1 MSAATPV
8 IRPPRY
14 TAADVRAALMNRY
27 RAPEWACF
35 FEVANSTGAGATR
48 SADAIAMSLYPS
60 RGLRLHGFEIKVSR
74 SDWLHELKQPD
85 KSVAIQRFCDHW
97 WIVTPADIVRE
108 GELPPTWGHLVL
120 KGNGLN
126 CAVKAP
132 QLERDAWEPAFLAA
146 LLRRGH
152 EARERAIREGVDSA
166 MATERAAI
174 SVEVKKRVDRE
185 IEMRSAVRDEAV
197 RTLAKIRE
205 TAGMDPDRYFDGEG
219 FGRAI
224 GLVHRAGVTA
234 TYGALNTLEH
244 QARSLLTAIEAARAV
259 DGVQHDGVPA

>member
-1 MSAATPV
+1 
-8 IRPPRY
+8 
-14 TAADVRAALMNRY
+14 
-27 RAPEWACF
+27 
-35 FEVANSTGAGATR
+35 
-48 SADAIAMSLYPS
+48 MSLYPS

-85 KSVAIQRFCDHW
+85 KSVPIQRFCDHW

-126 CAVKAP
+126 CAAKAP

-152 EARERAIREGVDSA
+152 EARERAIREGVDAA
-166 MATERAAI
+166 MAAERAAI
-174 SVEVKKRVDRE
+174 AAEVAKRVERE
-185 IEMRSAVRDEAV
+185 VSMRSSARDEAV
-197 RTLAKIRE
+197 RQLARIQE
-205 TAGMDPDRYFDGEG
+205 AAGLDPDRYFDGEG

-234 TYGALNTLEH
+234 TYGALSSLEH
-244 QARSLLTAIEAARAV
+244 QARSLLTAIEAARV
-259 DGVQHDGVPA
+259 TDGVQHDGVLA